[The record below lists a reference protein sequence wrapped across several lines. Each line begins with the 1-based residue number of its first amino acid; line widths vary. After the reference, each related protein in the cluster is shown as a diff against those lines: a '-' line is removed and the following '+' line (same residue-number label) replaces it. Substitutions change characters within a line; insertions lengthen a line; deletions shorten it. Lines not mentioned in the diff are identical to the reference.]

1 MNNLIFRWIIEKSLE
16 KITDHHLGQQDRQ
29 TKKVYAVISLIS
41 VFFFTDETMQILQQ
55 IEDQLVS
62 HTPTQPSNMQ
72 MAKRAIRELPDLQE
86 LVKLLEKIQ
95 QKLLG

>member
-1 MNNLIFRWIIEKSLE
+1 
-16 KITDHHLGQQDRQ
+16 
-29 TKKVYAVISLIS
+29 
-41 VFFFTDETMQILQQ
+41 MQILQQ

-62 HTPTQPSNMQ
+62 PTPTQPSNMQ
-72 MAKRAIRELPDLQE
+72 RAKRAIRELPDPQE